1 MLKIL
6 GVLLVVG
13 SAGTL
18 GVLAAASLQRRV
30 SALRAVIGA
39 LELAERE
46 LSFRLT
52 PIPELFAALERRAL
66 PPAGACFGRCLEE
79 LDRLGEESLGT
90 LWKEAVEETLPDL
103 SPRDRETLAA
113 LGEVLGRYDG
123 AGQREALSLTRA
135 ELTRALKGAE
145 ADRDSRGRMYTA
157 LGLTA
162 GAFCAVLLL

>member
-6 GVLLVVG
+6 GVLLLVG
-13 SAGTL
+13 GAGAL
-18 GVLAAASLQRRV
+18 GLLAAGKLQRRV
-30 SALRAVIGA
+30 QALRAVIGA

-66 PPAGACFGRCLEE
+66 SPASACFGRCLAG

-90 LWKEAVEETLPDL
+90 LWREAVEETLFDL
-103 SPRDRETLAA
+103 SPRDRESLVQ

-123 AGQREALSLTRA
+123 EGQREAVALTRT
-135 ELTRALKGAE
+135 ELTRALEGAE
-145 ADRDSRGRMYTA
+145 TDRDTRGRMYTA

>member
-1 MLKIL
+1 MLRAL
-6 GVLLVVG
+6 GVVLLVG

-18 GVLAAASLQRRV
+18 GVLAAARLQRRV
-30 SALRAVIGA
+30 TALRAVLGA

-52 PIPELFAALERRAL
+52 PIPELFASLARRAL
-66 PPAGACFGRCLEE
+66 PPAGLCFGRCLEA
-79 LDRLGEESLGT
+79 LDRLGEAGLGE
-90 LWKEAVEETLPDL
+90 LWREAVAETLTDL
-103 SPRDRETLAA
+103 SPRDRETLSA

-123 AGQREALSLTRA
+123 AGQREALSLARA
-135 ELTRALKGAE
+135 ELSRALEGAE
-145 ADRDSRGRMYTA
+145 ADRDCRGRMYAA

>member
-18 GVLAAASLQRRV
+18 GVLAAANLQRRV

-52 PIPELFAALERRAL
+52 PIPELFATLERRAL
-66 PPAGACFGRCLEE
+66 PPAGRCFGRCLEA

-90 LWKEAVEETLPDL
+90 LWKGAVEETLPDL
-103 SPRDRETLAA
+103 SPRDRETLSA

-135 ELTRALKGAE
+135 ELSRALEGAE